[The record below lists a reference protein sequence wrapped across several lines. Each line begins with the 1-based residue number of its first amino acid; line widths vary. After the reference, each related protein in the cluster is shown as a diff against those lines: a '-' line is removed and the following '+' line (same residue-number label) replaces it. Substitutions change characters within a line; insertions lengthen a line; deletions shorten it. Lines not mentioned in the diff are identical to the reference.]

1 MSSGVGRS
9 ETGACAAGGVARG
22 AQVKVTL
29 RARPPRHV
37 AAERPSTGPVAHET
51 LAASDN
57 GALQQV
63 TLGTAAALGT
73 GNRRR
78 RLRAAAFRWL
88 RRWPRCRYRLRHRD
102 LGHALPLRWG
112 SRQLLPREQRLE
124 LCETAVH
131 LHEVVAEPHERRL
144 VLRSAGHAVP
154 TRREEEQRCAG
165 ADFAGMKN
173 PSPFC
178 AHCVASPATRRAGST
193 RCVMARAFARCSL
206 DLRRMCCHLTCV
218 LDRVTPLLILCGRRR
233 SAWVP
238 PLDQ

>member
-88 RRWPRCRYRLRHRD
+88 RRWPRYRLRHRD

-144 VLRSAGHAVP
+144 VLRSAGHDRAEARRRSAVV
-154 TRREEEQRCAG
+154 AL
-165 ADFAGMKN
+165 DFQGSESWRVQHFALFARHAL
-173 PSPFC
+173 P
-178 AHCVASPATRRAGST
+178 TRRAGST
-193 RCVMARAFARCSL
+193 WCVMAREFARCSL
-206 DLRRMCCHLTCV
+206 DLRLSVVGACC
-218 LDRVTPLLILCGRRR
+218 
-233 SAWVP
+233 
-238 PLDQ
+238 

>member
-9 ETGACAAGGVARG
+9 ETGACAAEGVARG

-37 AAERPSTGPVAHET
+37 AAERPSTRPVAHET

-78 RLRAAAFRWL
+78 RLRAAAFCWL
-88 RRWPRCRYRLRHRD
+88 RRWPRYRLRHRD

-112 SRQLLPREQRLE
+112 SRQLLPREQSLE

-131 LHEVVAEPHERRL
+131 LHEVVAEPHQRRL
-144 VLRSAGHAVP
+144 VLRRAGHDRADEA
-154 TRREEEQRCAG
+154 RRG
-165 ADFAGMKN
+165 ALWWRDFAGGVGEWKAGELRALCTTRAAN
-173 PSPFC
+173 T
-178 AHCVASPATRRAGST
+178 ARRVDAVRDRARIRTQPA
-193 RCVMARAFARCSL
+193 
-206 DLRRMCCHLTCV
+206 
-218 LDRVTPLLILCGRRR
+218 
-233 SAWVP
+233 
-238 PLDQ
+238 

>member
-9 ETGACAAGGVARG
+9 ETGACAAEGVARG

-29 RARPPRHV
+29 RARPPCHV
-37 AAERPSTGPVAHET
+37 AAERPSTRPVAHET

-144 VLRSAGHAVP
+144 VLRSAGHPCRRGAKRSSAVLALTWQGCKVRAAHRKP
-154 TRREEEQRCAG
+154 LTLFRTLCCKPCNTARRVDAVRDG
-165 ADFAGMKN
+165 ARIR
-173 PSPFC
+173 
-178 AHCVASPATRRAGST
+178 T
-193 RCVMARAFARCSL
+193 
-206 DLRRMCCHLTCV
+206 
-218 LDRVTPLLILCGRRR
+218 LL
-233 SAWVP
+233 A
-238 PLDQ
+238 

>member
-9 ETGACAAGGVARG
+9 ETGACAAEVVARG

-37 AAERPSTGPVAHET
+37 AAERPSTRPVAHET

-63 TLGTAAALGT
+63 TLGTAASLGT

-88 RRWPRCRYRLRHRD
+88 RRWPRYRLRHRD

-154 TRREEEQRCAG
+154 TRREEGALWWRSTSWHTRCAG
-165 ADFAGMKN
+165 PRPRK
-173 PSPFC
+173 PSPYC
-178 AHCVASPATRRAGST
+178 SCTTRPANTARRVDAVRDG
-193 RCVMARAFARCSL
+193 ARIR
-206 DLRRMCCHLTCV
+206 T
-218 LDRVTPLLILCGRRR
+218 LL
-233 SAWVP
+233 A
-238 PLDQ
+238 